1 MTKFQ
6 KEVSSFLQIPEFS
19 YNTVY
24 RIGKKK
30 LPCQPTASSIR
41 PCSCFDIIAAVTD
54 KQTDSHTMTA
64 YTALA

>member
-1 MTKFQ
+1 
-6 KEVSSFLQIPEFS
+6 VSSFLQIPEFS
-19 YNTVY
+19 YNTVYRIGKKKY

-54 KQTDSHTMTA
+54 KKTDSHTMTA